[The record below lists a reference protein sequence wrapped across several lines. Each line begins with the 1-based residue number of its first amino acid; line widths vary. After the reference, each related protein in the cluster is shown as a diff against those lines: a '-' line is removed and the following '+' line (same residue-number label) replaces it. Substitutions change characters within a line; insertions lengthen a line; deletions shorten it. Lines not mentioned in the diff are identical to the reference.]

1 VRIAKIELPDILA
14 EARSLASEHGVML
27 IGTGVAIAAGYSLID
42 WLSFR
47 AEDAGGLALV
57 SSLVGV
63 VVTVF
68 VQYVLTE
75 RLLADRRSAGQP
87 APGRR
92 YGTLFVAQLI
102 SGLAILL
109 AAIALILPGIYL
121 AARWFTVTPQV
132 VEGSDGASDSLKASW
147 EASQPSQLAFVLAA
161 ILSILPL
168 LPVIGVI
175 YNAAMSDT
183 VEESLVALVL
193 TNVLS
198 GVSSVLGWLLAA
210 AAYRRAVPV
219 HGQYG
224 GVFA

>member
-1 VRIAKIELPDILA
+1 MQIARIELPEILA

-42 WLSFR
+42 WLSLR
-47 AEDAGGLALV
+47 AEDAGGLTLV
-57 SSLVGV
+57 SSIVGV

-75 RLLADRRSAGQP
+75 RLLADRRSPGQP
-87 APGRR
+87 APQRR

-102 SGLAILL
+102 SGIAIMLG
-109 AAIALILPGIYL
+109 AIALILPGIYL
-121 AARWFTVTPQV
+121 AGRWFTVAAQV

-147 EASQPSQLAFVLAA
+147 EASGPSQLAFVLAT

-168 LPVIGVI
+168 LPVIGII
-175 YNAAMSDT
+175 YNATLGDT
-183 VEESLVALVL
+183 VEESLVTLVL

-219 HGQYG
+219 HGQYD